1 MSKNK
6 KQPPEDCRDESTLV
20 AGAIIGLT
28 LGVAAAGAA
37 MLGAWLALGE
47 AVAGDPP

>member
-6 KQPPEDCRDESTLV
+6 KHPPEHGRDESTLV
-20 AGAIIGLT
+20 AGAIIGLA
-28 LGVAAAGAA
+28 LGAAAAGAA

-47 AVAGDPP
+47 AVTGDPP